1 MKVTKKLIKEVIS
14 ELIGPEVV
22 DVALYLYGKTDV
34 SELIVAKDLKISIQ
48 EARALLYRL
57 YENHVVVFER
67 KRDKHKGWHISHW
80 DFVDANLIKLYNRSQ
95 QDKINDLNSRL
106 EREQQNEFYM
116 CKYACSRVEFDK
128 AIELNFKCP
137 ECGFLMNP
145 QDNKRTIEVINSR
158 LKELKELTP

>member
-1 MKVTKKLIKEVIS
+1 MKVTKKLIREVIG
-14 ELIGPEVV
+14 ELVGPEYV
-22 DVALYLYGKTDV
+22 DVALYLHGKKDV
-34 SELIVAKDLKISIQ
+34 SELVVAKDLKISIQ

-57 YENHVVVFER
+57 YESNVVVFER

-80 DFVDANLIKLYNRSQ
+80 DFLDANVIKLYQRSQ
-95 QDKINDLNSRL
+95 QEKIEELKTRL

-137 ECGFLMNP
+137 ECGTLMNP
-145 QDNKRTIEVINSR
+145 QDNSRTIEVINGR
-158 LKELKELTP
+158 LKELKELVS